1 MGAESVRGEGEYPRR
16 DMSPATIFHALDRH
30 SGSTSAILTAA
41 LVLVTG
47 YAFTNRRVVTEMKA
61 ARDAALLP
69 KLALEF
75 HRLGPNVVDLAIRN
89 VGPGAAL
96 NIDVHVEWLPTDQAM
111 GPTRI
116 HWRRNLLSPGEQAE
130 LAPPGDLNGNLEHLP
145 TLFRDILLRGN
156 MQDATGKPYAV
167 DEAFGTITEW
177 RDLLGDAHELWRP
190 PEPERRMADA
200 LAKEFAKPIKDAGRA
215 LSEIAAGLSRR

>member
-1 MGAESVRGEGEYPRR
+1 MRL
-16 DMSPATIFHALDRH
+16 ATIFDTLDGH

-47 YAFTNRRVVTEMKA
+47 YYAITNRRVLMEMKA

-96 NIDVHVEWLPTDQAM
+96 NVDVHVEWLPADQAAS
-111 GPTRI
+111 PTRV
-116 HWRRNLLSPGEQAE
+116 HWRRNLFSPGEQAE
-130 LAPPGDLNGNLEHLP
+130 LAPPGDLNGNLGHLP
-145 TLFRDILLRGN
+145 TLFRDMLLTGS

-167 DEAFGTITEW
+167 DEAFGNITEW
-177 RDLLGDAHELWRP
+177 RDLLGDAHELWQP

-200 LAKEFAKPIKDAGRA
+200 LAKEFAKPIADASRA